1 MATTKGEQPRPA
13 GRWYQRVFWL
23 IAIWFAS
30 VLALGILASGLRWM
44 MHMAGMTSH

>member
-1 MATTKGEQPRPA
+1 MATTKGEKPLPA
-13 GRWYQRVFWL
+13 GRWYHRVFWL

-30 VLALGILASGLRWM
+30 VLALGVFASGLRGR